1 MTHEDLLNVAEITSG
16 RISRSTVFADF
27 LAISAYTISNSFDP
41 VHREQRQAALAA
53 VFRNYRPEE
62 RRQFI
67 KAFLELKRQIQ
78 LNVDYHR
85 YRDLLG
91 EVFMEIGPRRKGQD
105 FTPPS
110 IAKLVARI
118 SNAGSRALPE
128 KGYFVVNESACGSGA
143 IMLSAA
149 DEIDAAGL
157 NPSYQMVAQ
166 MEDLDPRCV
175 HMAYIQMSL
184 YGIPAV
190 IIRGDVLALEE
201 FDRWYTPA
209 YILFDWVWRGPM
221 PFRPGR
227 NRDDELLKMSVD
239 PIYRAIRLM
248 GKENHGK

>member
-1 MTHEDLLNVAEITSG
+1 MTLAELT
-16 RISRSTVFADF
+16 T
-27 LAISAYTISNSFDP
+27 AY
-41 VHREQRQAALAA
+41 
-53 VFRNYRPEE
+53 E
-62 RRQFI
+62 RRQIIDYTSNGISTQCRRHEMQQVSGPLYKGRETVKKGSEPQFNL
-67 KAFLELKRQIQ
+67 FLVFAGIEKGLVYNRGMKHPEWYQVEDCMETLQQIGYDT
-78 LNVDYHR
+78 LEH
-85 YRDLLG
+85 
-91 EVFMEIGPRRKGQD
+91 F
-105 FTPPS
+105 
-110 IAKLVARI
+110 LVAQEEAI
-118 SNAGSRALPE
+118 QHAGSRALPE

-209 YILFDWVWRGPM
+209 YILFDWVWREPM